1 MLGIFFIFPPPQEC
15 IFKQLPLRG
24 VPDSLRK
31 NGLALFGPKKIR
43 LSYFQCIVFFSYL
56 MPAVERL
63 GGLEAQLDEGGKS
76 LSVGQRQLL
85 CLARAILS
93 SAKVTMEKNCSETDP
108 CFFFCIHM
116 TEVNFVGSVT
126 FNRRKKLRK
135 IFF

>member
-1 MLGIFFIFPPPQEC
+1 MLGIFFIFSPPQEC
-15 IFKQLPLRG
+15 ILKQLSEVFLII
-24 VPDSLRK
+24 LEK
-31 NGLALFGPKKIR
+31 NGHALFGRFGPKKIR

-93 SAKVTMEKNCSETDP
+93 SAKVTMEKSCSETDP
-108 CFFFCIHM
+108 CWFFAS
-116 TEVNFVGSVT
+116 T
-126 FNRRKKLRK
+126 
-135 IFF
+135 

>member
-1 MLGIFFIFPPPQEC
+1 MLDIFLSFHLLRNASFP
-15 IFKQLPLRG
+15 LSLSGRG
-24 VPDSLRK
+24 HADSLRK
-31 NGLALFGPKKIR
+31 NGYALFGPKKIR

-93 SAKVTMEKNCSETDP
+93 SAKVTMGKKAQKL
-108 CFFFCIHM
+108 IL
-116 TEVNFVGSVT
+116 VG
-126 FNRRKKLRK
+126 FLHPHD
-135 IFF
+135 